1 MTPSPAE
8 LRSLA
13 ETAAHGAGRILLS
26 LFGSEPTGLDVKSSP
41 TDMVSDAD
49 RLSEAFILDTI
60 WRERPQDLVLAEEG
74 GDRACPGSDVLTVSL
89 PRVRW
94 IVDPLDGTT
103 NWLHG
108 LSAWGVSI
116 AAEME
121 GRVVSAVVHAPLR
134 GETFSAAVGE
144 PTSVSSVDLNLR
156 TPTSPGASDLP
167 LVATGFS
174 YDPDVRSL
182 QAALLTRVMGR
193 VRDIR
198 REGSAALDLA
208 YVAAGRLDAFYEA
221 PLAPWDMAAGRLLV
235 VQAGGIVKPLRLP
248 GIPGEGVIAGRAE
261 VVETVESSIRGWHA
275 PEASQPP
282 RQ

>member
-1 MTPSPAE
+1 
-8 LRSLA
+8 
-13 ETAAHGAGRILLS
+13 
-26 LFGSEPTGLDVKSSP
+26 
-41 TDMVSDAD
+41 
-49 RLSEAFILDTI
+49 
-60 WRERPQDLVLAEEG
+60 
-74 GDRACPGSDVLTVSL
+74 
-89 PRVRW
+89 
-94 IVDPLDGTT
+94 
-103 NWLHG
+103 
-108 LSAWGVSI
+108 
-116 AAEME
+116 
-121 GRVVSAVVHAPLR
+121 
-134 GETFSAAVGE
+134 
-144 PTSVSSVDLNLR
+144 
-156 TPTSPGASDLP
+156 
-167 LVATGFS
+167 GFS